1 MQAIRSSGWKIH
13 ASQPAGIFPT
23 AGTAHSLLRCMAFPA
38 AEKDTSLLACIVFA
52 TVSNDFPKLQRTF
65 KGSLQEGS
73 RDPPEVPQ
81 GSPWGRL
88 EVLQGSSREPSKV
101 LQRPSSNVPGVAWGS
116 PRRPPGSSSRC
127 GSFLCGC
134 DFSRAWKS
142 HSNQQAV
149 VLPMAGKAMPAIKMW
164 FFSLRM

>member
-1 MQAIRSSGWKIH
+1 MQASKLSSLSATGEAMQAILSSGWKIH

-38 AEKDTSLLACIVFA
+38 AGKDTSLLACIVFA
-52 TVSNDFPKLQRTF
+52 AVSNDFPKLQRTF

-81 GSPWGRL
+81 GSPWGLL

-134 DFSRAWKS
+134 NCSRAWKS
-142 HSNQQAV
+142 H
-149 VLPMAGKAMPAIKMW
+149 
-164 FFSLRM
+164 